1 MEMTK
6 SKSAKNNNHK
16 RKSKRRTLMALT
28 GALFA
33 GVSGINSNGN
43 AMNIIGDNI
52 ANANTIG
59 FKSSRAVF
67 FDLLSA
73 DVGGTKVGLG
83 SRLAASERAFVQG
96 GVETTNSATDLAIQG
111 HGLFILNDAQ
121 GGQFYSRAGQFSI
134 DKDGNLVNPAGLAV
148 QGIQLD
154 PNGNPIS
161 GLTNIVISQVVVSPA
176 VTDTIG
182 VALNLDATSTTPLTA
197 MPADAAGTQDTPGN
211 WFAGSN
217 FSTVVTIYDSLGQ
230 GHDLTYLF
238 RKTATANQWNVRV
251 LANGDEITGGTAG
264 QLRQINAAGEVLAFN
279 ANGTL
284 NTGASTITAIGP
296 VAWNDGASAQS
307 IVAANNTFTGSTQF
321 ALPSS
326 VSQVNQNGSQSGILK
341 SINIGTD
348 GTISGQF
355 TSGGNQPLFRIAL
368 ADFANP
374 QGLAHLGNSLY
385 LQSPESGPPLLGNP
399 GDGSF
404 GTLLSGS
411 LELSTV
417 DLATEFV
424 KMVTTQRGFQ
434 ASSRTITVTDTLLEE
449 VSNLKR

>member
-1 MEMTK
+1 
-6 SKSAKNNNHK
+6 
-16 RKSKRRTLMALT
+16 MALT

-73 DVGGTKVGLG
+73 DVGGTKIGLG
-83 SRLAASERAFVQG
+83 SRLAASDRLFVQG
-96 GVETTNSATDLAIQG
+96 GVETTNSVTDIAIQG
-111 HGLFILNDAQ
+111 KGLFVLKDAQ
-121 GGQFYSRAGQFSI
+121 GGTFYSRAGQFSL

-148 QGIQLD
+148 QGTQLD
-154 PNGNPIS
+154 ANGNPIS
-161 GLTNIVISQVVVSPA
+161 GLTNIVISQLVVSPA
-176 VTDTIG
+176 ETTEIDL
-182 VALNLDATSTTPLTA
+182 ALNLDATGTVPTA
-197 MPADAAGTQDTPGN
+197 ALPTDAAGTEDTAGN
-211 WFAGSN
+211 WFAGAN
-217 FSTVVTIYDSLGQ
+217 FSTVVTVYDSLGQ

-238 RKTATANQWNVRV
+238 SKTTTANEWDYRV
-251 LANGDEITGGTAG
+251 VANASEITGGTAG
-264 QLRQINAAGEVLAFN
+264 ELQQVNAAGGLLAFN
-279 ANGTL
+279 TDGSLDLTN
-284 NTGASTITAIGP
+284 STIADVSNI
-296 VAWNDGASAQS
+296 AWNNGANPQS
-307 IVAANNTFTGSTQF
+307 VAAADMDFTGTTQF

-341 SINIGTD
+341 GISIGSD
-348 GTISGQF
+348 GVITGQF

-374 QGLAHLGNSLY
+374 QGLAHVGNSLY
-385 LQSPESGPPLLGNP
+385 LQSPESGPSLTGNP

-404 GTLLSGS
+404 GAVLSGS

>member
-1 MEMTK
+1 
-6 SKSAKNNNHK
+6 
-16 RKSKRRTLMALT
+16 MALT

-73 DVGGTKVGLG
+73 DVGGTKIGLG
-83 SRLAASERAFVQG
+83 SRLAASDRLFVQG
-96 GVETTNSATDLAIQG
+96 GVETTNSTTDLAIQG
-111 HGLFILNDAQ
+111 KGLFVLKDAQ
-121 GGQFYSRAGQFSI
+121 GGTFYSRAGQFSV

-148 QGIQLD
+148 QGTQLD
-154 PNGNPIS
+154 TNGNPIS
-161 GLTNIVISQVVVSPA
+161 GLANIVISQLVVSPA
-176 VTDTIG
+176 ETTEIDL
-182 VALNLDATSTTPLTA
+182 ALNLDAAEAVPTTAL
-197 MPADAAGTQDTPGN
+197 PADAAGTEDSAGN
-211 WFAGSN
+211 WFAGAN
-217 FSTVVTIYDSLGQ
+217 FSTVATVYDSLGQ
-230 GHDLTYLF
+230 GHDLTF
-238 RKTATANQWNVRV
+238 IFSKTATANQWDYRV
-251 LANGDEITGGTAG
+251 VANASEIAGGTAG
-264 QLRQINAAGEVLAFN
+264 SLQQINGAGGLLAFN
-279 ANGTL
+279 PDGSLDTGTSNITDIGAITWNNGANPQ
-284 NTGASTITAIGP
+284 TIPLA
-296 VAWNDGASAQS
+296 DMD
-307 IVAANNTFTGSTQF
+307 FTGTTQF

-341 SINIGTD
+341 GISIGND
-348 GTISGQF
+348 GVITGQF

-374 QGLAHLGNSLY
+374 QGLAHVGNSLY
-385 LQSPESGPPLLGNP
+385 LQSPESGPSLTGNP

-404 GTLLSGS
+404 GAVLSGS

>member
-1 MEMTK
+1 
-6 SKSAKNNNHK
+6 
-16 RKSKRRTLMALT
+16 MALT

-73 DVGGTKVGLG
+73 DIGGTKIGLG
-83 SRLAASERAFVQG
+83 SRLATSDRLFVQG
-96 GVETTNSATDLAIQG
+96 GVETTNSTTDLAIQG
-111 HGLFILNDAQ
+111 KGLFILREPQ
-121 GGQFYSRAGQFSI
+121 GGTFFSRAGQFSI
-134 DKDGNLVNPAGLAV
+134 DKDGNLVNPGGLRV
-148 QGIQLD
+148 QGTQLD
-154 PNGNPIS
+154 AAGNPIS
-161 GLTNIVISQVVVSPA
+161 GLTNIVISQLVVSPEE
-176 VTDTIG
+176 TTEIDLS
-182 VALNLDATSTTPLTA
+182 LNLDATEAVPLA
-197 MPADAAGTQDTPGN
+197 ALPADAAGTEDTAGN
-211 WFAGSN
+211 WFAGAN

-238 RKTATANQWNVRV
+238 SKTATANEWDYRV
-251 LANGDEITGGTAG
+251 VANASEITGGTAG
-264 QLRQINAAGEVLAFN
+264 ELQQINAAGGLIAFN
-279 ANGTL
+279 PDGTLDATNSNITAVSAIAWANGSNPQT
-284 NTGASTITAIGP
+284 
-296 VAWNDGASAQS
+296 VA
-307 IVAANNTFTGSTQF
+307 VADMDFTGTTQF
-321 ALPSS
+321 AVPSS
-326 VSQVNQNGSQSGILK
+326 VTQVHQNGAQSGILK
-341 SINIGTD
+341 GINIGND
-348 GTISGQF
+348 GVITGQF

-374 QGLAHLGNSLY
+374 QGLSHIGNSLY
-385 LQSPESGPPLLGNP
+385 LQSPESGQALAGNP

-404 GTLLSGS
+404 GTVLAGS

>member
-1 MEMTK
+1 
-6 SKSAKNNNHK
+6 
-16 RKSKRRTLMALT
+16 MALT

-52 ANANTIG
+52 ANSNTVG

-73 DVGGTKVGLG
+73 DVGGTKIGLG
-83 SRLAASERAFVQG
+83 SRLAASDRLFVQG
-96 GVETTNSATDLAIQG
+96 GVETTNSVTDLAIQG
-111 HGLFILNDAQ
+111 HGLFILKDTQ
-121 GGQFYSRAGQFSI
+121 GGTFYSRAGQFSI
-134 DKDGNLVNPAGLAV
+134 DKNGNLSNPAGLAV
-148 QGIQLD
+148 QGVQLD
-154 PNGNPIS
+154 ANGNPTS
-161 GLTNIVISQVVVSPA
+161 GLTNIVISQLVVSP
-176 VTDTIG
+176 VETDQIDL
-182 VALNLDATSTTPLTA
+182 ALNLDATKATPA
-197 MPADAAGTQDTPGN
+197 AAIPADAAGTEDTPGN
-211 WFAGSN
+211 WFAASN

-230 GHDLTYLF
+230 GHDLTVLF
-238 RKTATANQWNVRV
+238 RKTATANQWAYRV
-251 LANGDEITGGTAG
+251 VANAGEITGGTAG
-264 QLRQINAAGEVLAFN
+264 DLRQVSAAGGLLAFN
-279 ANGTL
+279 PDGTL
-284 NTGASTITAIGP
+284 DTTAPTGTNITALGP
-296 VAWNDGASAQS
+296 IAWSNGANSQT
-307 IVAANNTFTGSTQF
+307 VLAADLDFTGTTQF

-341 SINIGTD
+341 GISIGND
-348 GTISGQF
+348 GVITGQF

-374 QGLAHLGNSLY
+374 QGLAHVGNSLY
-385 LQSPESGPPLLGNP
+385 LQSPDSGPSLTGNP

-404 GTLLSGS
+404 GTVLSGS

-434 ASSRTITVTDTLLEE
+434 ASARTITVTDQLLEE

>member
-1 MEMTK
+1 
-6 SKSAKNNNHK
+6 
-16 RKSKRRTLMALT
+16 MALT

-73 DVGGTKVGLG
+73 DVGGTKIGLG
-83 SRLAASERAFVQG
+83 SRLADSNRLFVQG
-96 GVETTNSATDLAIQG
+96 GVETTNSTTDLAVQG
-111 HGLFILNDAQ
+111 KGLFVLRDLQ
-121 GGQFYSRAGQFSI
+121 GGTFYSRAGQFSV
-134 DKDGNLVNPAGLAV
+134 DADGNLVNPGGLRV
-148 QGIQLD
+148 QGTELD
-154 PNGNPIS
+154 ANGNPIS
-161 GLTNIVISQVVVSPA
+161 GLTNIVISQLVVSP
-176 VTDTIG
+176 VETTEIDL
-182 VALNLDATSTTPLTA
+182 ALNVDATKTVPTA
-197 MPADAAGTQDTPGN
+197 ALPADAAGTEDTAGN
-211 WFAGSN
+211 WFAGAN
-217 FSTVVTIYDSLGQ
+217 FSTVVTVFDSLGQ

-238 RKTATANQWNVRV
+238 SKTATANEWDYRV
-251 LANGDEITGGTAG
+251 VANASEITGGTAG
-264 QLRQINAAGEVLAFN
+264 SLQQINAAGGLLAFN
-279 ANGTL
+279 PDGSLDTANS
-284 NTGASTITAIGP
+284 NITNVAAI
-296 VAWNDGASAQS
+296 AWNNGANPQT
-307 IVAANNTFTGSTQF
+307 VAAADMDFTGTTQF

-326 VSQVNQNGSQSGILK
+326 VSQINQNGAQSGILK
-341 SINIGTD
+341 GISIGTD
-348 GTISGQF
+348 GVISGQF
-355 TSGGNQPLFRIAL
+355 TSGGNQPLFRVAL

-374 QGLAHLGNSLY
+374 QGLAHVGNSLY
-385 LQSPESGPPLLGNP
+385 LQSPESGLALNGNP

-404 GTLLSGS
+404 GTVLSGS

-434 ASSRTITVTDTLLEE
+434 ASSRTITVTDSLLEE